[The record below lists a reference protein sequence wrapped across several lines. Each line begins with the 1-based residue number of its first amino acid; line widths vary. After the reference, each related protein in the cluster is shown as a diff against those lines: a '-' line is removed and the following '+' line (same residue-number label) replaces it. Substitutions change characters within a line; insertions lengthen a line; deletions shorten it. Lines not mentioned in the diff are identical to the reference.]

1 MKKIYVFL
9 VAALLAIG
17 VISGCGSQQTEKTEE
32 ANASQ
37 QEEKQEVTLKV
48 EISKNNGEE
57 VLADQEISVEK
68 GTTLM
73 EVMKDNF
80 EVEESDGF
88 INSIEGI
95 EGNQEEKMAWMFT
108 INGEEAMVGANE
120 YEVEQG
126 DEIVFDYHSWE

>member
-1 MKKIYVFL
+1 MKKFNFFL
-9 VAALLAIG
+9 VAALLAVG
-17 VISGCGSQQTEKTEE
+17 VISGCGTQQTEKAEE

-57 VLADQEISVEK
+57 VLADQEITVAE

-80 EVEESDGF
+80 EVKESEGF

-126 DEIVFDYHSWE
+126 DEIIFDYHSWE